1 MNPKTKSIF
10 LTACLMAL
18 SAFDARASDARV
30 LLTES
35 NLSKATRYFIE
46 IGKRSPILDSG
57 ILVRLEEGGEVT
69 HHRIRMFV
77 DYLRETKRLPAPGD
91 LEPLL
96 EDKNMACRIFCHW
109 CLAALIADL
118 PDYSPF
124 YPPGSEPA
132 KIAKVKGAIL
142 KEKAKAAV
150 NHE

>member
-35 NLSKATRYFIE
+35 NLSKATRYFH
-46 IGKRSPILDSG
+46 
-57 ILVRLEEGGEVT
+57 EGGEVT

-77 DYLRETKRLPAPGD
+77 DYLREAKSLPAPGD

-96 EDKNMACRIFCHW
+96 EDKNMACRIFCPW

-118 PDYSPF
+118 RDYSPF
-124 YPPGSEPA
+124 YPPGSERA
-132 KIAKVKGAIL
+132 KIAKVKGAIP
-142 KEKAKAAV
+142 KEKAKAAA